1 MFSVIAV
8 EKGIGLAA
16 IQLGIP
22 KQIMVINNPESGFRG
37 AIINPTFQTMSEEKE
52 LRSEGCLSA
61 PGEYTEISRF
71 KHIYIEYVNLA
82 NKPQNRELFGL
93 DARIFQHEYDH
104 FYSKSI
110 FSGKINM

>member
-1 MFSVIAV
+1 MFSVISV

-37 AIINPTFQTMSEEKE
+37 AIINPIFQTMSEEKE

-61 PGEYTEISRF
+61 PGEYKEISRF
-71 KHIYIEYVNLA
+71 RHVYIEYVNLA
-82 NKPQNRELFGL
+82 NKAQNRELTGL

-104 FYSKSI
+104 F
-110 FSGKINM
+110 FGKCIYN